1 MISDLSIFYFMFL
14 VSDLFKKV
22 RHLTIFFSLKLQHC
36 SCDHL
41 EKVSFEI
48 LIVGLGS
55 RPVTS
60 SFTW

>member
-1 MISDLSIFYFMFL
+1 M
-14 VSDLFKKV
+14 

-55 RPVTS
+55 RPMTS
-60 SFTW
+60 IALLGKSLNILESHFLL